1 MKHVWTPPNTV
12 RPTLI
17 LVYIPNSRYIMYYS
31 YSALFFLCIKS
42 IFLLYHDISLRGT
55 WANIVVGLC
64 YFLFLSSVVMQVR
77 RTSSLDWR
85 LSRRVNQVIAT
96 YNDTKRIIHVVVQLW
111 KFRLPLDTEKTKVND
126 KSRPPNW
133 GGPFIPSR
141 VCSRKEGLMFRFLI
155 PHHVIPLMII
165 NNFSGTLSALC

>member
-12 RPTLI
+12 RPTLM

-31 YSALFFLCIKS
+31 YSALFFLCVKS

-64 YFLFLSSVVMQVR
+64 YFLSLSSVVMQVR

-111 KFRLPLDTEKTKVND
+111 KFRLPLDTEKTRWMTSPVHLI
-126 KSRPPNW
+126 
-133 GGPFIPSR
+133 GGVHSSPHVYAVEKKGS
-141 VCSRKEGLMFRFLI
+141 CLDSLFLT
-155 PHHVIPLMII
+155 M
-165 NNFSGTLSALC
+165 